1 MISLAQR
8 APPEQPLFL
17 LADDRESQY
26 TSRLARLPEQEWVRA
41 DGDLTT
47 HDQCAALEAVKVAL
61 ANQSAEAHPKCRRG
75 RQITHSQAQTGHMGR
90 KRPIYKRTI
99 TTIMIRF
106 IFGPNF

>member
-47 HDQCAALEAVKVAL
+47 HDPVRGVGGGEGRLGQPE
-61 ANQSAEAHPKCRRG
+61 RRG
-75 RQITHSQAQTGHMGR
+75 TSKVPARAANNTFTSSN
-90 KRPIYKRTI
+90 RTYG
-99 TTIMIRF
+99 T
-106 IFGPNF
+106 

>member
-8 APPEQPLFL
+8 APREQPLFL

-61 ANQSAEAHPKCRRG
+61 ANQSAEAHQSAGAGGK
-75 RQITHSQAQTGHMGR
+75 
-90 KRPIYKRTI
+90 
-99 TTIMIRF
+99 
-106 IFGPNF
+106 